1 MEVFVY
7 IVVFIFSVIIHE
19 VSHGYIAHLRGD
31 DTAKNLGRIT
41 LNPLV
46 HLELFG
52 SIVLPSMLL
61 LMKAPIL
68 FGWAK
73 PVPVNYANLKNP
85 KLDAVIVSFAGPASN
100 ILLAV
105 FSGIGIRFISHFT
118 TSPNGFGGSIGI
130 FLYVMLNVNL
140 ILIVINLIPIPPL
153 DGSKILAYFL
163 PKNISRN
170 YLNLNPFVCL
180 IILFIVLSS
189 GLVWSFL
196 YPMINFFITHLSG
209 IIFKIS
215 ETIL

>member
-1 MEVFVY
+1 MKVFVY

-19 VSHGYIAHLRGD
+19 VSHGYIAYLRGD

-52 SIVLPSMLL
+52 SIVVPSMLL
-61 LMKAPIL
+61 LMKAPVL

-85 KLDAVIVSFAGPASN
+85 KLDTVTVSFAGPASN
-100 ILLAV
+100 ILLAI
-105 FSGIGIRFISHFT
+105 FSGIGIRFISHF
-118 TSPNGFGGSIGI
+118 SDAFGGSILTL
-130 FLYVMLNVNL
+130 LYVMLNVNL
-140 ILIVINLIPIPPL
+140 ILAVINLIPIPPL
-153 DGSKILAYFL
+153 DGSKIVAYFL

-196 YPMINFFITHLSG
+196 YPMINFFVTNLSG
-209 IIFKIS
+209 IIF
-215 ETIL
+215 

>member
-1 MEVFVY
+1 MQVFVY

-19 VSHGYIAHLRGD
+19 VSHGYMAHLRGD

-85 KLDAVIVSFAGPASN
+85 KLDAVTVSFAGPASN
-100 ILLAV
+100 ILLAI
-105 FSGIGIRFISHFT
+105 FSGIGIRFISHF
-118 TSPNGFGGSIGI
+118 SNGFGESIVT

-140 ILIVINLIPIPPL
+140 ILAVINLLPIPPL
-153 DGSKILAYFL
+153 DGSKIVAYFL

-196 YPMINFFITHLSG
+196 YPMINFFVTNLSG
-209 IIFKIS
+209 IIF
-215 ETIL
+215 

>member
-1 MEVFVY
+1 MQVFVY

-19 VSHGYIAHLRGD
+19 VSHGYMAHLRGD

-52 SIVLPSMLL
+52 SIVLPTMLL

-85 KLDAVIVSFAGPASN
+85 KLDAVTVSFAGPASN
-100 ILLAV
+100 ILLAI
-105 FSGIGIRFISHFT
+105 FSGIGIRFISHF
-118 TSPNGFGGSIGI
+118 SNGFGESIVT

-140 ILIVINLIPIPPL
+140 ILAVINLLPIPPL
-153 DGSKILAYFL
+153 DGSKIVAYFL

-196 YPMINFFITHLSG
+196 YPMINFFVTNLSG
-209 IIFKIS
+209 IIF
-215 ETIL
+215 

>member
-7 IVVFIFSVIIHE
+7 IVVFVFSVIIHE
-19 VSHGYIAHLRGD
+19 VSHGYIAYLRGD

-41 LNPLV
+41 LNPVV

-52 SIVLPSMLL
+52 SILLPAMFL

-85 KLDAVIVSFAGPASN
+85 KIDSVIVSAAGPISN

-105 FSGIGIRFISHFT
+105 FSGLGIRFISYYFVT
-118 TSPNGFGGSIGI
+118 FSNGFGGAIET

-140 ILIVINLIPIPPL
+140 ILAIINLIPIPPL
-153 DGSKILAYFL
+153 DGSKIFAYFL
-163 PKNISRN
+163 PKDVAKR
-170 YLNLNPFVCL
+170 YLSLNPFVCL
-180 IILFIVLSS
+180 ITLFMVLSS

-196 YPMINFFITHLSG
+196 YPVINFFVTNLSG
-209 IIFKIS
+209 IIF
-215 ETIL
+215 

>member
-85 KLDAVIVSFAGPASN
+85 KLDAVTVSFAGPASN
-100 ILLAV
+100 ILLAI
-105 FSGIGIRFISHFT
+105 FSGIGIRFISHF
-118 TSPNGFGGSIGI
+118 SYSYGFGGSIVT

-140 ILIVINLIPIPPL
+140 ILAVINLIPIPPL
-153 DGSKILAYFL
+153 DGSKIVAYFL

-170 YLNLNPFVCL
+170 YLNLNPFLCL

-196 YPMINFFITHLSG
+196 YPMINFFVTNLSG
-209 IIFKIS
+209 IIF
-215 ETIL
+215 

>member
-31 DTAKNLGRIT
+31 ATAKNLGRIT
-41 LNPLV
+41 LNPFV
-46 HLELFG
+46 HLEFFG

-61 LMKAPIL
+61 LIKAPIL

-85 KLDAVIVSFAGPASN
+85 KLDAITVSFAGPASN
-100 ILLAV
+100 ILLAI
-105 FSGIGIRFISHFT
+105 FSGIGIHFISLISHF
-118 TSPNGFGGSIGI
+118 SDGFYRSIAT
-130 FLYVMLNVNL
+130 FLYVVLNVNL
-140 ILIVINLIPIPPL
+140 ILAVINLIPIPPL
-153 DGSKILAYFL
+153 DGSKIVAYFL

-170 YLNLNPFVCL
+170 YLNLNPLMCL

-189 GLVWSFL
+189 GLVRSFL
-196 YPMINFFITHLSG
+196 HSMINFFVTNLGG
-209 IIFKIS
+209 IIF
-215 ETIL
+215 

>member
-1 MEVFVY
+1 MKVFVY

-85 KLDAVIVSFAGPASN
+85 KLDTVTVSFAGPASN
-100 ILLAV
+100 ILLAI
-105 FSGIGIRFISHFT
+105 FSGIGIRFISHF
-118 TSPNGFGGSIGI
+118 SDGFCGSILTL
-130 FLYVMLNVNL
+130 LYVMLNVNL
-140 ILIVINLIPIPPL
+140 ILAVINLIPIPPL
-153 DGSKILAYFL
+153 DGSKIVAYFL

-196 YPMINFFITHLSG
+196 YPMINFFVTNLSG
-209 IIFKIS
+209 IIF
-215 ETIL
+215 

>member
-7 IVVFIFSVIIHE
+7 IVIFVFSVIIHE
-19 VSHGYIAHLRGD
+19 VSHGYIAYLRGD

-41 LNPLV
+41 LNPVV

-52 SIVLPSMLL
+52 SILLPAMFL

-85 KLDAVIVSFAGPASN
+85 KTDSLFVSAAGPTSN

-105 FSGIGIRFISHFT
+105 FSGLGMRFISYFAT
-118 TSPNGFGGSIGI
+118 FSNGFGEAIET
-130 FLYVMLNVNL
+130 FLYVMLNVNF
-140 ILIVINLIPIPPL
+140 ILAIINLIPIPPL
-153 DGSKILAYFL
+153 DGSKVVAYFL
-163 PKNISRN
+163 PKNVAKS
-170 YLNLNPFVCL
+170 YLSLNPFICL

-189 GLVWSFL
+189 RLVWSFL
-196 YPMINFFITHLSG
+196 YPVINFFITNLSG
-209 IIFKIS
+209 IIV
-215 ETIL
+215 